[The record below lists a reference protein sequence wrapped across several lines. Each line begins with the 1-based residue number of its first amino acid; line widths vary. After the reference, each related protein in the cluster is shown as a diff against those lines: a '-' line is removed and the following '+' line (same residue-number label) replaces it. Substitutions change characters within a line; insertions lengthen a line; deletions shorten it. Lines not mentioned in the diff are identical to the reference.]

1 MQAGRLLARRCITR
15 LYAAAVDEALG
26 PDVSARMETAG
37 DLCGGLAA
45 AFRAVIADQ
54 QLDAASKA
62 LVLSLPSAS
71 ELISLISNCDPLAL
85 HHVCEFLIAALA
97 RELRSELE
105 AVIAQFTQ
113 CEAASTCVIE
123 VFLFKYVFETA

>member
-1 MQAGRLLARRCITR
+1 M
-15 LYAAAVDEALG
+15 EA
-26 PDVSARMETAG
+26 AG
-37 DLCGGLAA
+37 DLCGGLTA

-71 ELISLISNCDPLAL
+71 ELISLIPNCDPLAL
-85 HHVCEFLIAALA
+85 HHVCEFLIAVLA

-105 AVIAQFTQ
+105 AVVAQFTQ
-113 CEAASTCVIE
+113 CEAAPTCVIDR
-123 VFLFKYVFETA
+123 VFLFKYVFEAA